1 MIRPVER
8 GSQIRV
14 VIITIGLLLTLN
26 GLATWIWTG
35 EVRAVQSPFPG
46 GTFDI
51 GGVAIAYADVGT
63 IAVCFAAVV
72 VMWAFF
78 QFTKVGLAMRAAAVN
93 PNEARLVGVRVP
105 LMLGLGWGLAAVLGA
120 IAGMLTA
127 PSVFLDPNMM
137 QSVLIY
143 AFAAA
148 VLGGID
154 SPIGAVVGGLILGV
168 GLNLIGT
175 YIDFIGVRP
184 PPAGGA
190 ARDPRRP
197 PRPPGRPLRE
207 ARGEEGMSRATLRT
221 LIVFVVVSVIVFT
234 LPAFVNDFRAQQ
246 FSYVGIYLVA
256 LIGLNILTGYTGQ
269 ISLGH
274 GAFMA
279 IGGYTTAILMTDH
292 GVKDIVT
299 IPIAIVVTG
308 VAGFLFGLPA
318 ARLSGLY
325 LALATF
331 AIAVAMPSVIKRF
344 EGFTGGGSG
353 VNLFGTPELTASLT
367 PVRIAGF
374 ELNFN
379 NWLYYLAWSIAMI
392 GYVIGWLIL
401 RGRTGRAFRAVR
413 DSETAAVSSGVS
425 LARTKALAF
434 GISAAYAGAA
444 GALFAIATTYV
455 NPDTFPVALSIFLL
469 VGVVVA
475 GLGSL
480 QGLIIGAIFIQFM
493 PLWAQNIS
501 KSPGAPAVIYGAFLI
516 LVVLALPGGAAGL
529 ISRLTQLTR
538 RGRDFQK
545 P

>member
-1 MIRPVER
+1 
-8 GSQIRV
+8 
-14 VIITIGLLLTLN
+14 
-26 GLATWIWTG
+26 
-35 EVRAVQSPFPG
+35 
-46 GTFDI
+46 
-51 GGVAIAYADVGT
+51 
-63 IAVCFAAVV
+63 
-72 VMWAFF
+72 
-78 QFTKVGLAMRAAAVN
+78 
-93 PNEARLVGVRVP
+93 
-105 LMLGLGWGLAAVLGA
+105 
-120 IAGMLTA
+120 
-127 PSVFLDPNMM
+127 
-137 QSVLIY
+137 
-143 AFAAA
+143 
-148 VLGGID
+148 
-154 SPIGAVVGGLILGV
+154 
-168 GLNLIGT
+168 
-175 YIDFIGVRP
+175 
-184 PPAGGA
+184 
-190 ARDPRRP
+190 
-197 PRPPGRPLRE
+197 
-207 ARGEEGMSRATLRT
+207 MSRATLRT

-234 LPAFVNDFRAQQ
+234 LPAFVTDFRAQQ

-529 ISRLTQLTR
+529 ISRVTQLTR